1 MLLAATRIANATKY
15 LAINLADSSVIIA
28 QSTSALVSAIAIP
41 TIIAATSTITTIAI
55 VDLIVLSPLKSL
67 LTFLIWFSFW
77 RQYQLYS
84 KWQQQLCFLTAFS
97 SSALDKIRFFISSFS
112 ITIINDSS
120 YSLAAPLTI
129 QLSE

>member
-41 TIIAATSTITTIAI
+41 TIIAATSTTTIAI

>member
-41 TIIAATSTITTIAI
+41 TIIAATSTTTIAI

-129 QLSE
+129 QLS

>member
-1 MLLAATRIANATKY
+1 LLVAATRIANATKY

-84 KWQQQLCFLTAFS
+84 KW
-97 SSALDKIRFFISSFS
+97 
-112 ITIINDSS
+112 
-120 YSLAAPLTI
+120 
-129 QLSE
+129 